1 MQDTPTDNKLLQL
14 VWDYMSIETPLRP
27 SDVIIVGGCKNI
39 ELARYAAKLYREK
52 YAPIIVFSGH
62 AQPDMTTTE
71 ADLLANVALDAGVPA
86 SAILRERYATNTGE
100 NVTLSAKLLEERG
113 IVPASVILIHQPFM
127 SRRFL
132 ATAEAQWSKPQ
143 PAFITRHEEISLAA
157 YSHKHGHER
166 TAHRTLESFGRM
178 EAYAS
183 HGFQSIHPIPQ
194 VIKNAH
200 DALVSRNY
208 QIR

>member
-1 MQDTPTDNKLLQL
+1 
-14 VWDYMSIETPLRP
+14 MSIETPLQP
-27 SDVIIVGGCKNI
+27 ADVIVVGGCKNTG
-39 ELARYAAKLYREK
+39 LARYAAKLYHEK

-62 AQPDMTTTE
+62 AQPGMTTTE
-71 ADLLANVALDAGVPA
+71 ADLLANAALDAGVPA
-86 SAILRERYATNTGE
+86 LAILRERHATNTGK
-100 NVTLSAKLLEERG
+100 NITLSAKLLEEQG

-132 ATAEAQWSKPQ
+132 ATAEAQWPSPQ
-143 PAFITRHEEISLAA
+143 PRFITRHEETSLTA

-166 TAHRTLESFGRM
+166 TIYKTLGDFSRM
-178 EAYAS
+178 ETYAN

-194 VIKNAH
+194 AVKDAH
-200 DALVSRNY
+200 DTLVSRNY